1 MPTKFLGYAIAA
13 VALIA
18 QPVSA
23 TAQEM
28 CITRDETRM
37 ALSYLA
43 PILVEG
49 LVKSCTP
56 HLTAD
61 APLLQFGPQMAGNY
75 RGVANAT
82 DTDMMELFIKIG
94 DVTGDPPPPLPIE
107 KLKAELVTEMSKDIK
122 ADDCAIVDKFAAD
135 LSALPAANILGLI
148 ETGIF
153 MAEFKDRQKKA
164 RRTKKPI
171 APSIFCTD

>member
-1 MPTKFLGYAIAA
+1 MRTKVLGYAIAA
-13 VALIA
+13 VALTA

-23 TAQEM
+23 AAQEM

-43 PILVEG
+43 PILVDG
-49 LVKSCTP
+49 LVQSCTP

-75 RGVANAT
+75 RGVSNAT
-82 DTDMMELFIKIG
+82 DADMMKLFVKIG

-107 KLKAELVTEMSKDIK
+107 KLKNELVAEMSKDIK
-122 ADDCAIVDKFAAD
+122 ADDCAIVDKLAAD

-153 MAEFKDRQKKA
+153 VVELKDRQKKA
-164 RRTKKPI
+164 RRSNRPI